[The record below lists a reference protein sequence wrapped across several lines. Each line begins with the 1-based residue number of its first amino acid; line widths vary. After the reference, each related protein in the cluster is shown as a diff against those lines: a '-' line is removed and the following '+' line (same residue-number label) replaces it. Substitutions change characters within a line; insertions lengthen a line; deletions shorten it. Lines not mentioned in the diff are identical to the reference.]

1 MKREAIFNPPLQR
14 LRRRDLRNNP
24 TAAETELWKHLKNRQ
39 LVGKKFR
46 RQCGIGHYV
55 VDFYCPEYRLIIEL
69 DGAPH
74 FAIGVDDYEEDRFMY
89 FQRLGL
95 RVIRFENKMV
105 FRNLE
110 AVLETIRREIENSPP
125 PPRRDGGSAPIF

>member
-1 MKREAIFNPPLQR
+1 MRREGIFNPPLQKT
-14 LRRRDLRNNP
+14 RRQELRNNP
-24 TAAETELWKHLKNRQ
+24 TAAETELWRHLKGRQ
-39 LVGKKFR
+39 LLGRKFR

-55 VDFYCPEYRLIIEL
+55 VDFYCPECRLIIEL

-95 RVIRFENKMV
+95 REVRFENKTV

-110 AVLETIRREIENSPP
+110 AVLETIRQEIYNSPP
-125 PPRRDGGSAPIF
+125 PPRRDEGSEPIV